1 MAGMFTMAKKEFTD
15 IVGEKK
21 FLLIF
26 ATLLIVTCVSAYQGG
41 LQYAESQSTSG
52 STSQSSGQGGFP
64 GGMGMMMGSAL
75 SLSRSLSSMI
85 ENFSLVGGILAIA
98 ISFDTINNERQRGS
112 LKTMLSY
119 PIYRDSIIYGK
130 YLGGLFVIMMVTT
143 ITFLGSMG
151 LFITVTNISLTFDT
165 VTRLAVFF
173 GITIVYMAIFLAIG
187 LLLSIVLPSPSTSL
201 LASVIVW
208 LSSIQLIPNVGY
220 AIGQILYPV
229 KMSVSSSGVPTFTQQ
244 SGFTTIRA
252 IISAVSPSTSYES
265 IINSVLTSSSLE
277 FTSGSVTVKSIDV
290 MTALTTVAPNILY
303 FVGLMIGVFAAAY
316 VIFMRQ
322 EIR

>member
-41 LQYAESQSTSG
+41 LQYAESQSTTG
-52 STSQSSGQGGFP
+52 TTAQSSGQGGGFG
-64 GGMGMMMGSAL
+64 GGMMFGSAA

-112 LKTMLSY
+112 LKTLLSY
-119 PIYRDSIIYGK
+119 PIYRDSIVYGK

-151 LFITVTNISLTFDT
+151 LFITVTNIALTLDT
-165 VTRLAVFF
+165 ITRLAVFF

-208 LSSIQLIPNVGY
+208 LASIQLIPNVGY

-229 KMSVSSSGVPTFTQQ
+229 RMSVSSGGMPTFTQQ
-244 SGFTTIRA
+244 SGFTTIRT

-290 MTALTTVAPNILY
+290 VTALTTVLPNILY

>member
-1 MAGMFTMAKKEFTD
+1 MAGMMTMAKKEFTD

-52 STSQSSGQGGFP
+52 TFTITSGGGR
-64 GGMGMMMGSAL
+64 GGMNMMMGSAE

-98 ISFDTINNERQRGS
+98 ISFDTINNERQKGS
-112 LKTMLSY
+112 LKTLLSY
-119 PIYRDSIIYGK
+119 PIYRDSIVYGK
-130 YLGGLFVIMMVTT
+130 YLGGLFVIIMVTT

-151 LFITVTNISLTFDT
+151 LFISVTNIALTTDT
-165 VTRLAVFF
+165 ITRLAVFF

-201 LASVIVW
+201 LASVIAW
-208 LSSIQLIPNVGY
+208 LASIQLIPNVGY

-229 KMSVSSSGVPTFTQQ
+229 KMAVSSTGMPSFTQQ
-244 SGFTTIRA
+244 TGFTTIRA
-252 IISAVSPSTSYES
+252 IISAASPSTSYES

-277 FTSGSVTVKSIDV
+277 FTSGAVTEKSIAVADAL
-290 MTALTTVAPNILY
+290 MTVLPNILY
-303 FVGLMIGVFAAAY
+303 FVGLMIGIFAAAY

>member
-1 MAGMFTMAKKEFTD
+1 MAGMMTMAKKEFTD

-52 STSQSSGQGGFP
+52 TITITSGGGR
-64 GGMGMMMGSAL
+64 GGMNMMMGSAE

-98 ISFDTINNERQRGS
+98 ISFDTINNERQKGS
-112 LKTMLSY
+112 LKTLLSY
-119 PIYRDSIIYGK
+119 PIYRDSIVYGK
-130 YLGGLFVIMMVTT
+130 YLGGLFVIIMVTT

-151 LFITVTNISLTFDT
+151 LFISVTNIALTTDT
-165 VTRLAVFF
+165 ITRLAVFF

-201 LASVIVW
+201 LASVIAW
-208 LSSIQLIPNVGY
+208 LASIQLIPNVGY

-229 KMSVSSSGVPTFTQQ
+229 KMAVSSTGMPSFTQQ
-244 SGFTTIRA
+244 TGFTTIRA

-277 FTSGSVTVKSIDV
+277 FTSGAVTEKSIVVADAL
-290 MTALTTVAPNILY
+290 MTVLPNILY
-303 FVGLMIGVFAAAY
+303 FVGLMIGIFAAAY

>member
-1 MAGMFTMAKKEFTD
+1 MAGMMTMAKKEFTD

-52 STSQSSGQGGFP
+52 TIIITSGGGR
-64 GGMGMMMGSAL
+64 GGMNMMMGSAE

-98 ISFDTINNERQRGS
+98 ISFDTINNERQKGS
-112 LKTMLSY
+112 LKTLLSY
-119 PIYRDSIIYGK
+119 PIYRDSIVYGK
-130 YLGGLFVIMMVTT
+130 YLGGLFVIIMVTT

-151 LFITVTNISLTFDT
+151 LFISVTNIALTTDT
-165 VTRLAVFF
+165 ITRLAVFF

-201 LASVIVW
+201 LASVIAW
-208 LSSIQLIPNVGY
+208 LASIQLIPNVGY

-229 KMSVSSSGVPTFTQQ
+229 KMAVSSTGMPSFTQQ
-244 SGFTTIRA
+244 TGFTTIRA

-277 FTSGSVTVKSIDV
+277 FTSGAVTEKSIVVADAL
-290 MTALTTVAPNILY
+290 MTVLPNILY
-303 FVGLMIGVFAAAY
+303 FVGLMIGIFAAAY

>member
-1 MAGMFTMAKKEFTD
+1 MAGLFTMAKKEFTD

-21 FLLIF
+21 FILIF
-26 ATLLIVTCVSAYQGG
+26 ATLLIVTLVSAYQGG
-41 LQYAESQSTSG
+41 LQYAESQSTTG
-52 STSQSSGQGGFP
+52 TTIQFSGQGGGQSGNF
-64 GGMGMMMGSAL
+64 MMGSAQ

-98 ISFDTINNERQRGS
+98 ISFDTINNERQKGS
-112 LKTMLSY
+112 LKTLLSY

-130 YLGGLFVIMMVTT
+130 YLGGLFVIIMVTT

-151 LFITVTNISLTFDT
+151 LFISVTNIALTFDT
-165 VTRLAVFF
+165 ITRLAVFF

-201 LASVIVW
+201 LASVIAW
-208 LSSIQLIPNVGY
+208 LASIQLIPNVGY

-229 KMSVSSSGVPTFTQQ
+229 RMSVSTTGAPSFTQQ
-244 SGFTTIRA
+244 TGFTTIRA
-252 IISAVSPSTSYES
+252 IISAASPSTSYES
-265 IINSVLTSSSLE
+265 IINSVLSSSSME
-277 FTSGSVTVKSIDV
+277 FTSGTVTVKSIDV
-290 MTALTTVAPNILY
+290 LTALTSVLPNILY
-303 FVGLMIGVFAAAY
+303 FVGLMIGLFAAAY